1 LSPTTPERSHAY
13 RGRFAPSP
21 TGPLHFG
28 SLLAA
33 VASYADA
40 LAHAGTWLVRIEDL
54 DRAREVPGAADAIL
68 RTLDAFGLH
77 WQEPVLYQSRR
88 TAAYADVLAALRA
101 RDLSYPCGCSRG
113 DIAAEGLLGREGPI
127 YPGTCRNGLRPGRRP
142 RSERLRVDGVRI
154 RVEDRVQ
161 GPIDQDL
168 AGEVGDFV
176 LRRADGI
183 HAYQLAVVV
192 DDAAQGMT
200 DVVRGAD
207 LLSSTPRQVYLQR
220 LLGLSQPR
228 YAHVPVAVDAAG
240 RKLSK
245 SSASTPVDPCDPLP
259 ALLHA
264 WRFLGQAVPP
274 SSPASVAEFWQW
286 AAGRWSAR
294 LIPKRA
300 ARPATKGHPG
310 PL

>member
-1 LSPTTPERSHAY
+1 MSSTTSERSRAY

-68 RTLDAFGLH
+68 RTLEAFGLH

-88 TAAYADVLAALRA
+88 TAEYADALALLRA
-101 RDLSYPCGCSRG
+101 RGLSYPCGCSRG
-113 DIAAEGLLGREGPI
+113 DIAAEGLVGREGPI
-127 YPGTCRNGLRPGRRP
+127 YVGTCRNGLRPGRRP
-142 RSERLRVDGVRI
+142 RSERLRVDDTRI
-154 RVEDRVQ
+154 RIEDRVH
-161 GPIDQDL
+161 GTMDQDL

-220 LLGLSQPR
+220 LLGLSRPR
-228 YAHVPVAVDAAG
+228 YAHVPLAVDTAG

-245 SSASTPVDPCDPLP
+245 SSASTPVDPRDPLP
-259 ALLHA
+259 ALIHA

-274 SSPASVAEFWQW
+274 SRPVSVPEFWQW
-286 AAGRWSAR
+286 AADRWDAG
-294 LIPKRA
+294 LIPKLA
-300 ARPATKGHPG
+300 ARPATNGWPG
-310 PL
+310 AP